1 MLALRNNDR
10 TQGCG
15 HFQSDG
21 SVRQCR
27 HTESVPLTDL
37 FLFSNEE
44 KPRIGRPRKVS
55 CVKLVRLSSSS
66 SMAKSWFLVSRR

>member
-44 KPRIGRPRKVS
+44 KPRIGRPRKLI
-55 CVKLVRLSSSS
+55 LVYGQ
-66 SMAKSWFLVSRR
+66 KLVSRF